1 MRPCVPIGSD
11 SCFTQEMKPHF
22 GGAFCLDGLIEFCK
36 STVAFD
42 VATTGSMSYMDVRDQ
57 LPSIDPENLSPQDVL
72 TILLHL
78 FKQQPGFVDRGH
90 EVNNKETAWVNG
102 FLFRLQNDATAERL
116 SIEEE
121 GSSVDK
127 ISALR

>member
-1 MRPCVPIGSD
+1 M
-11 SCFTQEMKPHF
+11 F
-22 GGAFCLDGLIEFCK
+22 GWTDRVYNP
-36 STVAFD
+36 TVAFD
-42 VATTGSMSYMDVRDQ
+42 VATTGSMSYLDVRDQ

-72 TILLHL
+72 TILLHM
-78 FKQQPGFVDRGH
+78 FQQQPGFVDRGH

-102 FLFRLQNDATAERL
+102 FLFRLQNDAAAERL
-116 SIEEE
+116 SIEEV

>member
-1 MRPCVPIGSD
+1 VGLL
-11 SCFTQEMKPHF
+11 F
-22 GGAFCLDGLIEFCK
+22 GWTDHSCK

-42 VATTGSMSYMDVRDQ
+42 VATTGSMSYLDVRDQ

-78 FKQQPGFVDRGH
+78 FQQQPGFVDRGH

-102 FLFRLQNDATAERL
+102 FLFRLQNDASAERL
-116 SIEEE
+116 SIEEV

>member
-1 MRPCVPIGSD
+1 M
-11 SCFTQEMKPHF
+11 F
-22 GGAFCLDGLIEFCK
+22 GWTDHACK
-36 STVAFD
+36 LTVAFD
-42 VATTGSMSYMDVRDQ
+42 VATTGSMSYLDVRDQ

-72 TILLHL
+72 TILLYL
-78 FKQQPGFVDRGH
+78 FQQQPGFVDRGH

-102 FLFRLQNDATAERL
+102 FLFRLQNDASAERL
-116 SIEEE
+116 SVEEV

>member
-1 MRPCVPIGSD
+1 M
-11 SCFTQEMKPHF
+11 F
-22 GGAFCLDGLIEFCK
+22 GWPERVCK
-36 STVAFD
+36 LTVAFD
-42 VATTGSMSYMDVRDQ
+42 VATTGSMSYLDVRDQ

-72 TILLHL
+72 TILLYL
-78 FKQQPGFVDRGH
+78 FQQQPGFVDRGH
-90 EVNNKETAWVNG
+90 EVNNTETAWVNG

-116 SIEEE
+116 SIEEV

>member
-1 MRPCVPIGSD
+1 MRRCVPIGSD
-11 SCFTQEMKPHF
+11 PCFTQGMKPTSVGLLF
-22 GGAFCLDGLIEFCK
+22 GWTDRACK

-42 VATTGSMSYMDVRDQ
+42 VATTGSMSYLDVRDQ

-78 FKQQPGFVDRGH
+78 FQQQPGFVDRGH

-102 FLFRLQNDATAERL
+102 FLFRLKNDASAERL
-116 SIEEE
+116 SIEEV

>member
-1 MRPCVPIGSD
+1 MPIGSD
-11 SCFTQEMKPHF
+11 PRFIQGMTSHF
-22 GGAFCLDGLIEFCK
+22 GGAFCLDGLIVCK

-42 VATTGSMSYMDVRDQ
+42 VATTGSMSYLDVRDQ

-78 FKQQPGFVDRGH
+78 FQQQPGFVDRGH

-116 SIEEE
+116 SIEEV

>member
-1 MRPCVPIGSD
+1 M
-11 SCFTQEMKPHF
+11 F
-22 GGAFCLDGLIEFCK
+22 GWTGRVCK

-42 VATTGSMSYMDVRDQ
+42 VATTGSMSYLDVRDQ

-78 FKQQPGFVDRGH
+78 FRQQPGFVDRGH

-116 SIEEE
+116 SIEEV

>member
-1 MRPCVPIGSD
+1 M
-11 SCFTQEMKPHF
+11 F
-22 GGAFCLDGLIEFCK
+22 GWVDRVCK

-42 VATTGSMSYMDVRDQ
+42 VATTGSMSYLDVRDQ

-72 TILLHL
+72 AILLHL
-78 FKQQPGFVDRGH
+78 FQQQPGFVDRGH

-116 SIEEE
+116 SIEEV

>member
-1 MRPCVPIGSD
+1 MFGWIDCV
-11 SCFTQEMKPHF
+11 
-22 GGAFCLDGLIEFCK
+22 CK

-42 VATTGSMSYMDVRDQ
+42 VATSGSMSYLDVRDQ
-57 LPSIDPENLSPQDVL
+57 LTSIDPENLSSQDVS
-72 TILLHL
+72 TIILHL
-78 FKQQPGFVDRGH
+78 FQQQPGFVDRGH

-102 FLFRLQNDATAERL
+102 FLFRLQNDASAERL
-116 SIEEE
+116 SIEEV

>member
-1 MRPCVPIGSD
+1 M
-11 SCFTQEMKPHF
+11 
-22 GGAFCLDGLIEFCK
+22 CK

-42 VATTGSMSYMDVRDQ
+42 VATTGSMSYLDVRDQ

-78 FKQQPGFVDRGH
+78 FQQQTGFVDRGH

-116 SIEEE
+116 SIEEV

-127 ISALR
+127 ISALL

>member
-1 MRPCVPIGSD
+1 MPIGSD
-11 SCFTQEMKPHF
+11 PYFIQGMLPHLWGFSF
-22 GGAFCLDGLIEFCK
+22 GWFGTAREL
-36 STVAFD
+36 TVAFD
-42 VATTGSMSYMDVRDQ
+42 GATTGTLSYLDVRDQ
-57 LPSIDPENLSPQDVL
+57 LLSIDPENLFPQDVL

-78 FKQQPGFVDRGH
+78 FHQQPGFVDRGH

-102 FLFRLQNDATAERL
+102 YLFRLHNDAAAERL
-116 SIEEE
+116 FIEEI

>member
-1 MRPCVPIGSD
+1 MFGWSD
-11 SCFTQEMKPHF
+11 
-22 GGAFCLDGLIEFCK
+22 LEFK
-36 STVAFD
+36 STVPFD
-42 VATTGSMSYMDVRDQ
+42 VSTTGSLSYLDVRDQ
-57 LPSIDPENLSPQDVL
+57 LPSIDPENLSSQDIL

-78 FKQQPGFVDRGH
+78 FQQQPGFVDRGH

-102 FLFRLQNDATAERL
+102 FLFRIHNDAVAEKI
-116 SIEEE
+116 SIEEI

>member
-1 MRPCVPIGSD
+1 
-11 SCFTQEMKPHF
+11 
-22 GGAFCLDGLIEFCK
+22 
-36 STVAFD
+36 
-42 VATTGSMSYMDVRDQ
+42 MSYLDFIDQ
-57 LPSIDPENLSPQDVL
+57 LPSIYPENLSPQDVL

-78 FKQQPGFVDRGH
+78 FHQQPGFVDRGH

-102 FLFRLQNDATAERL
+102 FLFRLHNDVATERL
-116 SIEEE
+116 SIEEI

>member
-1 MRPCVPIGSD
+1 M
-11 SCFTQEMKPHF
+11 F
-22 GGAFCLDGLIEFCK
+22 GWSEFVLK
-36 STVAFD
+36 MTVSFD
-42 VATTGSMSYMDVRDQ
+42 VDTTGSLSYLDVRDQ
-57 LPSIDPENLSPQDVL
+57 LPSIDPEDLSPQDVL

-78 FKQQPGFVDRGH
+78 FQQQPGFVDRGH

-102 FLFRLQNDATAERL
+102 FLFRLRNDASAERL
-116 SIEEE
+116 SIEEV

>member
-1 MRPCVPIGSD
+1 MLLPTVP
-11 SCFTQEMKPHF
+11 
-22 GGAFCLDGLIEFCK
+22 
-36 STVAFD
+36 FD
-42 VATTGSMSYMDVRDQ
+42 VSTTGSLSYLDVRDQ
-57 LPSIDPENLSPQDVL
+57 LPSIDPEALSPQDVL

-78 FKQQPGFVDRGH
+78 FHQQPGFVDRGH

-102 FLFRLQNDATAERL
+102 FLFRLHNDSAAERL
-116 SIEEE
+116 SIEEI

>member
-1 MRPCVPIGSD
+1 MALTPVSFKQKAPLWWG
-11 SCFTQEMKPHF
+11 FLF
-22 GGAFCLDGLIEFCK
+22 GWTDRVFNLK
-36 STVAFD
+36 VAFD
-42 VATTGSMSYMDVRDQ
+42 VATTGSMSYLDVRDQ
-57 LPSIDPENLSPQDVL
+57 LPLIDPENLSPQDVL

-78 FKQQPGFVDRGH
+78 FQQQPGFVDRGH

-102 FLFRLQNDATAERL
+102 FLFRLLNDAAAERL
-116 SIEEE
+116 SIEEV

>member
-1 MRPCVPIGSD
+1 MFGWFTFELKPPVPFD
-11 SCFTQEMKPHF
+11 S
-22 GGAFCLDGLIEFCK
+22 
-36 STVAFD
+36 
-42 VATTGSMSYMDVRDQ
+42 ATTGSLSYMDVRDQ

-78 FKQQPGFVDRGH
+78 SHQQPGFVDRGH

-102 FLFRLQNDATAERL
+102 FLFRLHNDAAAEQF
-116 SIEEE
+116 SIEEL